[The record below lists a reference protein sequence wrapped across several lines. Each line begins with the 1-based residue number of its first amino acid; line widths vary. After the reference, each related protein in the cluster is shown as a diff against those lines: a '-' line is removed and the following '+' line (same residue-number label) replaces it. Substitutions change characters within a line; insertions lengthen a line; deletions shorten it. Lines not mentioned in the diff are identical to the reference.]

1 MAYCKPEQHQPNTT
15 RKNTMDDQPADE
27 AYGGAAAAPEDDE
40 AQAQGFKI
48 CIYVTPSGAMT
59 YAVEPGGDEE
69 AAAAGTPVSS
79 VPALL
84 KMVKDTL
91 MNGGNSP
98 EASDAEFKAGLEG
111 E

>member
-1 MAYCKPEQHQPNTT
+1 
-15 RKNTMDDQPADE
+15 MDDMEAEAPA
-27 AYGGAAAAPEDDE
+27 GAAAAPEEE
-40 AQAQGFKI
+40 AAQGFKI

-59 YAVEPGGDEE
+59 YAVESGGDEE